1 MSGQINKIAV
11 LGAGT
16 MGAQIAG
23 HFSNAGIPSL
33 LFDINLELAQKGVDG
48 LTKLKPAPLYK
59 PKNSE
64 LVTPCTYDN
73 DLEKL
78 KDIDLVIEA
87 VAENLEIKH
96 TVYKNVVP
104 HLNDSV
110 IMTSNTSGIPLA
122 DLIQVLP
129 EKLQSR
135 FMITHF
141 FNPPRYMRLL

>member
-1 MSGQINKIAV
+1 MKNSIEKIAV

-33 LFDINLELAQKGVDG
+33 LFDINPELAQKGVDG

-59 PKNSE
+59 PKNAE
-64 LVTPCTYDN
+64 LVTPCSYDN

-78 KDIDLVIEA
+78 KDVDLVIEA
-87 VAENLEIKH
+87 VAENIEIKH
-96 TVYKNVVP
+96 SVYNNVVP
-104 HLNDSV
+104 HLKESA

-122 DLIQVLP
+122 DLIKVLP
-129 EKLQSR
+129 ENLQSK

>member
-1 MSGQINKIAV
+1 MKNSIEKIAV

-33 LFDINLELAQKGVDG
+33 LFDINPELAQKGVDG

-59 PKNSE
+59 PKNAE
-64 LVTPCTYDN
+64 LVTPCSYDN

-78 KDIDLVIEA
+78 KDVDLVIEA
-87 VAENLEIKH
+87 VAENIEIKH
-96 TVYKNVVP
+96 SVYNNVVP
-104 HLNDSV
+104 HLKESA

-122 DLIQVLP
+122 YLIKVLP
-129 EKLQSR
+129 ENLQSK

-141 FNPPRYMRLL
+141 FNPPR

>member
-59 PKNSE
+59 P
-64 LVTPCTYDN
+64 
-73 DLEKL
+73 
-78 KDIDLVIEA
+78 
-87 VAENLEIKH
+87 
-96 TVYKNVVP
+96 
-104 HLNDSV
+104 
-110 IMTSNTSGIPLA
+110 
-122 DLIQVLP
+122 
-129 EKLQSR
+129 
-135 FMITHF
+135 
-141 FNPPRYMRLL
+141 